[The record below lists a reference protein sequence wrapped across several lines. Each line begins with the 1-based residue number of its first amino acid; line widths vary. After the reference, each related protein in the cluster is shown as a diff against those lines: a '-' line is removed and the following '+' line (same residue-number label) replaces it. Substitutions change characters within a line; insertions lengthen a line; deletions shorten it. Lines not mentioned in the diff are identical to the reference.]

1 MARLVAILA
10 LTSAFAHGN
19 LAWGQLTLLRSFST
33 EATIDRGPD
42 GIAYHPDEDELFA
55 VDSSNATIYRL
66 TTDGELLD
74 SWANPELA
82 FYEGIGTLPDGNL
95 VVADGG
101 MGTLTVFTPDLLMV
115 QAPLDLTQVS
125 AAPNGIVMV
134 EETDTLFITDDNVL
148 QIMEIDINGQL
159 LGHLT
164 TPEIDPSFL
173 ETLGPAD
180 LRSGIGEIIKVHVI
194 DGPSSFA
201 ALAADFPRLM
211 DDPELLLEYIRS
223 SLLIKKRFIEED
235 EFDRGPRNVMNYG
248 HSFGHAIESATAFEI
263 PHGIAVTIG
272 MDMANHVAHARG
284 DLHRGYR
291 DAVHQVCE
299 ANYRGFLGVPI
310 PEEALFD
317 ALSRDKKNVGS
328 SANLILPTG
337 PNASMAK
344 VGVVIDDEFWEQ
356 CRSFLVGLGR

>member
-10 LTSAFAHGN
+10 LACAFTHGN
-19 LAWGQLTLLRSFST
+19 RAQAQLTLLRSFST

-42 GIAYHPDEDELFA
+42 GIAYHPDEDELYA
-55 VDSSNATIYRL
+55 VDSSNATLYRL

-159 LGHLT
+159 LGQLT
-164 TPEIDPSFL
+164 TTEIEPSFL
-173 ETLGPAD
+173 EPEGIAYEPVSGHLLAVDDDQAKLYEITQDGELVREVD
-180 LRSGIGEIIKVHVI
+180 LE
-194 DGPSSFA
+194 
-201 ALAADFPRLM
+201 ALTGFS
-211 DDPELLLEYIRS
+211 DPEGLSYHAPTQTLYIAFDSDGQVGIFHFEPIDTVVDTVFRRGDCNDDGSVDISDPINTLEMLFLGTFEITCYDACDSNDDGTVGISDVIS
-223 SLLIKKRFIEED
+223 SLGVL
-235 EFDRGPRNVMNYG
+235 
-248 HSFGHAIESATAFEI
+248 
-263 PHGIAVTIG
+263 
-272 MDMANHVAHARG
+272 
-284 DLHRGYR
+284 
-291 DAVHQVCE
+291 
-299 ANYRGFLGVPI
+299 FLGNAIFPPPGFVKCGI
-310 PEEALFD
+310 D
-317 ALSRDKKNVGS
+317 
-328 SANLILPTG
+328 PT
-337 PNASMAK
+337 P
-344 VGVVIDDEFWEQ
+344 DEIGCETPPTS
-356 CRSFLVGLGR
+356 CRL

>member
-159 LGHLT
+159 LGQLT
-164 TPEIDPSFL
+164 TTEIEPSFL
-173 ETLGPAD
+173 EPEGIAYEPVSGHLLAVDDDQAKLYEITQDGELVREVDLEALTGFSDPEGLSYHAPTQTLYIAFDSDGQVGIFHFEPIDTVVDTVFRRGDCNDDGSVDISDPINTLEMLFLGTFEITCYDACDSNDDGVLNMAD
-180 LRSGIGEIIKVHVI
+180 SVFLLNWLFKFGEIPPLPGPYD
-194 DGPSSFA
+194 DGP
-201 ALAADFPRLM
+201 DPT
-211 DDPELLLEYIRS
+211 DD
-223 SLLIKKRFIEED
+223 
-235 EFDRGPRNVMNYG
+235 
-248 HSFGHAIESATAFEI
+248 
-263 PHGIAVTIG
+263 
-272 MDMANHVAHARG
+272 DM
-284 DLHRGYR
+284 LP
-291 DAVHQVCE
+291 VC
-299 ANYRGFLGVPI
+299 
-310 PEEALFD
+310 D
-317 ALSRDKKNVGS
+317 S
-328 SANLILPTG
+328 
-337 PNASMAK
+337 
-344 VGVVIDDEFWEQ
+344 DDTL
-356 CRSFLVGLGR
+356 C